1 MRLNVSIFCVYA
13 LTDGSFTI
21 ISMFLLHLARA
32 SRSNM
37 AACYEKLQQYENM
50 VDAAKSCIKADK
62 SFIKGYF
69 RCAVGQKH
77 LKQYAECMKTLESG
91 LAISSSNAD
100 LKQMKKEVGEIIRN
114 EQVTA
119 YCQQAET
126 YFKSNDIVNA
136 YKTLQLATRLDAG
149 SKEIERLAMKINPAF
164 EKHEKLRKQSLSGH
178 DLHKERGDEHYKNAN
193 FEAAIVEYTK
203 CIDGLKAA
211 GKGESETAL
220 KAYSNRAACYKQI
233 SNFDGVIADCTAV
246 LEVDP
251 ANVKALIRRAQA
263 FEGVERYRFA
273 LQDVKTVLSMPPAT
287 VGKTNLDL
295 CNGLQHRLQRTVDQL
310 KKMG

>member
-1 MRLNVSIFCVYA
+1 
-13 LTDGSFTI
+13 
-21 ISMFLLHLARA
+21 
-32 SRSNM
+32 M

-50 VDAAKSCIKADK
+50 VDAAKSCIKVDK

-77 LKQYAECMKTLESG
+77 LKLYSECMKTLESG

-100 LKQMKKEVGEIIRN
+100 LKQMKKEISEVMRN
-114 EQVTA
+114 EQVAA
-119 YCQQAET
+119 YCQQAEALHQ
-126 YFKSNDIVNA
+126 SNDIVNA

-149 SKEIERLAMKINPAF
+149 SKEIERLSKKINPAY
-164 EKHEKLRKQSLSGH
+164 EKYEKQRKQSLSGYE
-178 DLHKERGDEHYKNAN
+178 LHKERGDDMYKNAN
-193 FEAAIVEYTK
+193 FEGAIVEYTK
-203 CIDGLKAA
+203 CLEGLKSS
-211 GKGESETAL
+211 GKGDSETAL

-233 SNFDGVIADCTAV
+233 SNFDGVISDCSAV
-246 LEVDP
+246 LEVEP
-251 ANVKALIRRAQA
+251 TNVKALIRRAQA

-273 LQDVKTVLSMPPAT
+273 LQDVKTVLGMPAAT

-295 CNGLQHRLQRTVDQL
+295 CNGMQHRLQRTVDQL